1 MVKEY
6 KVQAVEELRDKLTRS
21 TIAVGARFQG
31 LTAQQTSDLRRRLQA
46 QGIEFKVVRNTLAS
60 IAAAEAGKTSVEV
73 VLQGPTGIAFGYGDP
88 VEPAKIL
95 AEFARAT
102 RLPLEIN
109 GAFMD
114 GKTLTAEEVRTL
126 AALPPR
132 EQLLS
137 SLLGQMQAPI
147 AQLLYVLSAPIQAL
161 ATVLHRAAESGAEA
175 EAPAAE
181 GPAAEPSEEPAVE
194 AKAETETL
202 EVTEE
207 EAPGAAEEEAK
218 PE

>member
-6 KVQAVEELRDKLTRS
+6 KVQAVEELRDKLSRS

-60 IAAAEAGKTSVEV
+60 IAAVEAGKISVEV
-73 VLQGPTGIAFGYGDP
+73 VLQGPTGIAFGYGDA
-88 VEPAKIL
+88 VEPAKVL
-95 AEFARAT
+95 VEFARTT

-114 GKTLTAEEVRTL
+114 SKTLTAEEVRTL
-126 AALPPR
+126 ATLPPR
-132 EQLLS
+132 DQLISL
-137 SLLGQMQAPI
+137 LLGQMQAPI
-147 AQLLYVLSAPIQAL
+147 AQLLYVLNAPIQAL
-161 ATVLHRAAESGAEA
+161 ATVLQRVAESGAEA

-194 AKAETETL
+194 AEAEAETPEAP
-202 EVTEE
+202 EE
-207 EAPGAAEEEAK
+207 AAPGAAEEEAE